1 MFSLLRA
8 PSISLQNSGLHA
20 LGNVISAL
28 GDPTK
33 KTTHIPYRDSKL
45 TRLLQDSLG
54 GNARTMMVACVSA
67 TELNLNE
74 TLSTVKY
81 ANRARNI
88 KNRAE
93 INEVEVGWDDV
104 DYLQRTITKLR
115 AEMASLKGGDVS
127 LGAISEESNRRSIV
141 GGEGNESELQ
151 RKYAEL
157 TAELVT
163 LKANASAAASTSL
176 SREEFANAIEP
187 VVEEYEKSLSALESQ
202 LSLTRAALGHSEEE
216 IRELEA
222 RVEEEVRANE
232 ASGSL
237 IDELKARVSKLGE
250 REATVEAYVRDLEA
264 KLKDYGE
271 QDESHGT
278 AVSDLRKEIT
288 KNREQGEKTEQ
299 YIVDLEAR
307 LAKSDEL
314 NSTLRRQ
321 IDVLERDVQRRE
333 EAYQEL
339 EGRLSLLDTSGDHKQ
354 LLAEIDEK
362 DRRVLDLERTLDELK
377 SKTLVAE
384 QEQERLEKLAA
395 VEKEA
400 KEELQSRVRTLERA
414 SIVSVAS
421 RTRPDSFSSPQTP
434 ADGADGDPIEE
445 STSIPPSS
453 ARTSSSADAV
463 VVAALEHQL
472 AKLQQSHDATL
483 VELEAANVKYR
494 NSLKEIEDLNAQVS
508 DAKIVNSNSEDGD
521 SFSSTAPSPVPSSP
535 RFERERGLGLGEEEE
550 VEELASPTST
560 SLSTPPPTMR
570 TPRSR
575 RSMPLAP
582 QHRLSFLGRGQG
594 APAHTHARS
603 ASLSQEL
610 SLAVSQQA
618 SSPPNPRASSPSPGS
633 LNRDSIYSTLT
644 ASTGDRS
651 YEQMKTE
658 VMKLQSVLNER
669 EAEIAALESTLH
681 ELRGTASTSPGLS
694 PATPRIT
701 RNGDITP
708 PMISPHSPDLDL
720 SLSPKTRAAFD
731 AFKADL
737 SASNFPGS
745 GDATQEDNAIRL
757 DDLMRAMAKKESA
770 HREAVDELQEQLD
783 SLRRQHDEL
792 TVLSR
797 DQVVNMSSEISQLR
811 LALEARP
818 EVSHYEDK
826 LRSMQEDLEAKGGE
840 IMASR
845 KLAETDLSAAT
856 SKLTEGE

>member
-1 MFSLLRA
+1 
-8 PSISLQNSGLHA
+8 
-20 LGNVISAL
+20 
-28 GDPTK
+28 
-33 KTTHIPYRDSKL
+33 
-45 TRLLQDSLG
+45 
-54 GNARTMMVACVSA
+54 MMVACISA

-115 AEMASLKGGDVS
+115 AEMAGLKGGDVS

-157 TAELVT
+157 TTELVT

-222 RVEEEVRANE
+222 RVEEEVRSNE

-299 YIVDLEAR
+299 YIIDLEAR

-377 SKTLVAE
+377 SKTVVAE

-400 KEELQSRVRTLERA
+400 REELQSRVRTLERA
-414 SIVSVAS
+414 SIMSVAS
-421 RTRPDSFSSPQTP
+421 RTRPDSVSSSQAP
-434 ADGADGDPIEE
+434 ADGADSDPIDE
-445 STSIPPSS
+445 STSLPTSS
-453 ARTSSSADAV
+453 ALTSSSADAV

-508 DAKIVNSNSEDGD
+508 DAKILNSEDGD
-521 SFSSTAPSPVPSSP
+521 SFSSAAPSPVPSSP
-535 RFERERGLGLGEEEE
+535 RFERERGLGLGEDEE
-550 VEELASPTST
+550 VEELASPTSPT

-633 LNRDSIYSTLT
+633 LNRESIYSTLT

-651 YEQMKTE
+651 YEQMKEE

-669 EAEIAALESTLH
+669 EAEITALESSLH
-681 ELRGTASTSPGLS
+681 KLRGTASTSPGLS
-694 PATPRIT
+694 PATPRIA
-701 RNGDITP
+701 RNGNITP
-708 PMISPHSPDLDL
+708 PMLSPLPPDADL

-737 SASNFPGS
+737 SASGFPGS
-745 GDATQEDNAIRL
+745 SDATQEDNAARL

-770 HREAVDELQEQLD
+770 HREAVDELQEQLG

-811 LALEARP
+811 SALEGRP
-818 EVSHYEDK
+818 EASHYEEK
-826 LRSMQEDLEAKGGE
+826 LKSMQDELEAKGGE
-840 IMASR
+840 VEALCQ
-845 KLAETDLSAAT
+845 LAETDLSAAT
-856 SKLTEGE
+856 SKLAEGELLSPFFPSRTS